1 MAAPPLPSMGRRAI
15 SSLWDWKLIRNMK
28 IMLYTD
34 SSIIQA
40 TSSASVGEATA
51 INTWD
56 WGRPLACILELLS
69 LGFSPA
75 ALMLTAEEL
84 EAVANATPADRF
96 NFSSSPP

>member
-1 MAAPPLPSMGRRAI
+1 
-15 SSLWDWKLIRNMK
+15 MK
-28 IMLYTD
+28 IAGYRDDLIMK
-34 SSIIQA
+34 A
-40 TSSASVGEATA
+40 ASASVAGPIA

-84 EAVANATPADRF
+84 EAVANATSADRF
-96 NFSSSPP
+96 SFSPSSPS